1 MLVQLAELQEQRC
14 QGCGVSHSV
23 PERVDP
29 VSKAAL
35 HVIEAGNAEGGSNQ
49 ILGQAEVAVVP
60 DVLIRLG
67 LQRQRV
73 R

>member
-1 MLVQLAELQEQRC
+1 MLIQLAELQEQRC

-35 HVIEAGNAEGGSNQ
+35 HVIEAGNAEGDSNQ
-49 ILGQAEVAVVP
+49 IVGQADVAVVP
-60 DVLIRLG
+60 EALICLW
-67 LQRQRV
+67 QRV
-73 R
+73 Q